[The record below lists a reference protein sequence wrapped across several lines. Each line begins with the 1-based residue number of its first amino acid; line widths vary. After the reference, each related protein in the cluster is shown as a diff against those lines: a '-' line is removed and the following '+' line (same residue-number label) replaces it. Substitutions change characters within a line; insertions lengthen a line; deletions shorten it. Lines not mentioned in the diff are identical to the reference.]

1 LNAFPAITVQ
11 TCEARASGEQPL
23 PLIPEHDEQPHL
35 FRLQDPFGVRK
46 AIVALFWAGPDG
58 DLEGLGSAFALDPW
72 GHFATADHVIA
83 EGRARGRLSR
93 PAGTAD
99 WHVKMLGDECFV
111 AILGFGL
118 AFGTVGVPPSA
129 VISITHAF
137 SPCLS
142 GNDPLKAL
150 DGSCDLRH
158 IDLAILTTTRPEA
171 GLVANLSIVSRP
183 RSPKI
188 GDIVAAIGFPE
199 IQTFRGDTVAARTV
213 IEEGMFVAYGQVT
226 SLHPYGRDASNPT
239 PVFEV
244 TANWPPGMSGGPVF
258 NAQGEVIGLVSKSL
272 LPGSDKERGVGLAT
286 WLSPLTDLST
296 WIPSLDTN
304 MPDWRRGWGVMQDN
318 PLCLISVEPS
328 LNDAEAAATRVGS
341 GHTINQVTWRLGTDE
356 FASHSAE

>member
-1 LNAFPAITVQ
+1 LNVYPAITVQ
-11 TCEARASGEQPL
+11 TCEARASGEQPV
-23 PLIPEHDEQPHL
+23 PLIPEHDEPPQL

-46 AIVALFWAGPDG
+46 AIVPLFWAGPDG

-83 EGRARGRLSR
+83 EGRTRGRLSR
-93 PAGTAD
+93 PADNAD
-99 WHVKMLGDECFV
+99 WHVKMPSDEGFV

-118 AFGTVGVPPSA
+118 AFGTVGIPPSA
-129 VISITHAF
+129 VVSVTQAF
-137 SPCLS
+137 SPCVS

-158 IDLAILTTTRPEA
+158 IDLAVLTTTRPRA
-171 GLVANLSIVSRP
+171 GLIANLPIVSSP
-183 RSPKI
+183 RGPKI

-199 IQTFRGDTVAARTV
+199 IQTFRGSADAARTV

-226 SLHPYGRDASNPT
+226 SLYLNGRDASDPT

-258 NAQGEVIGLVSKSL
+258 NAQGVVIGLVSKSL
-272 LPGSDKERGVGLAT
+272 LPTSDNERGVGWAT
-286 WLSPLTDLST
+286 WFAPLIELSK

-304 MPDWRRGWGVMQDN
+304 MSDWRRGWAVMRDN
-318 PLCLISVEPS
+318 PLRLISVEPS
-328 LNDAEAAATRVGS
+328 LDGAKAAATALGP
-341 GHTINQVTWRLGTDE
+341 GHAINKVTWRLGTDE